1 MISLSR
7 LGIATRLYAISCLL
21 ITGLLLTAGY
31 AWVNLN
37 EVAMLTNVVSKAD
50 VPKQLRVARMELNV
64 TRASLQI
71 RHALLVRT
79 PADLA
84 STLGD
89 IAEKRKI
96 IDADLAAFATA
107 AIAPDERAIY
117 NELSAAFGSF
127 WQLATG
133 NLQIIEQGNKD
144 GGFDFLVEKTI
155 PARNVVLAVLAKE
168 NTAQEKRL
176 ERTLDTIE
184 LDAQR
189 SLRVLLV
196 AVLAIAAGLLLFS
209 WHIAATLKHRVIESQ
224 AVANRVRDGN
234 LTVPVTD
241 TGRDEFSPLLVSLA
255 LMQDSLSTVVAR
267 VRMGSESVASASTQ
281 ISAGNH
287 DLSGRTESQASAL
300 QETAASMEELNST
313 VGLNADNARLA
324 NKLAQ
329 SASSIATQGGEV
341 VADVVRT
348 MKDINDSSNKIADI
362 ISVIDGI
369 AFQTNILALNAA
381 VEAARAGEQGRGFA
395 VVASEVRSL
404 AGRSATAAREIK
416 ALIATS
422 VERVG
427 TGTALVDRAGQTMA
441 DVVSSIQKVTDIVAE
456 ISAAGSEQSQGVQQV
471 NEAVLQMDQATQQNA
486 ALVEEIAAAA
496 ASLDVQARDLVDTV
510 AVFQL
515 GATGADY
522 MAVGRPR
529 PDITLGHT
537 LHIA

>member
-1 MISLSR
+1 MFSLSR

-21 ITGLLLTAGY
+21 ILGLLFTAGY
-31 AWVNLN
+31 AWFNLN
-37 EVAMLTNVVSKAD
+37 EVARLTNVVAKAD
-50 VPKQLRVARMELNV
+50 VPQQLRVARMELNV
-64 TRASLQI
+64 TRSSLQI

-84 STLGD
+84 STVAD
-89 IAEKRKI
+89 IGEKRKI
-96 IDADLAAFATA
+96 IEADLAAFASA
-107 AIAPDERAIY
+107 AVAPEERAIY
-117 NELSAAFGSF
+117 DELSAAFGSF

-133 NLQIIEQGNKD
+133 NLQLIEQGNKEA
-144 GGFDFLVEKTI
+144 GFDFLVEKTI
-155 PARNVVLAVLAKE
+155 PARNVVLAVLAKQ
-168 NTAQEKRL
+168 NIAQEKRL
-176 ERTLDTIE
+176 DLTLDTIE

-189 SLRVLLV
+189 SLRVLLA
-196 AVLAIAAGLLLFS
+196 AVMTIAVGLLVFS
-209 WHIAATLKHRVIESQ
+209 WHIAATLKRRVIESQ

-241 TGRDEFSPLLVSLA
+241 SGRDEFSPLLASLA
-255 LMQDSLSTVVAR
+255 VMQDSLSTVVAK

-281 ISAGNH
+281 ISAGNN
-287 DLSGRTESQASAL
+287 DLSNRTESQAGAL

-313 VGLNADNARLA
+313 VRLNAENARLA

-329 SASSIATQGGEV
+329 SASSVASQGGAV

-362 ISVIDGI
+362 IGVIDSI

-427 TGTALVDRAGQTMA
+427 TGTALVDRAGQTMV

-486 ALVEEIAAAA
+486 ALVEEMAAAA
-496 ASLDVQARDLVDTV
+496 GSLDMQARDLVDTV

-515 GATGADY
+515 GALG
-522 MAVGRPR
+522 GSNSIGWRPQPQIGSR
-529 PDITLGHT
+529 LR
-537 LHIA
+537 IA

>member
-1 MISLSR
+1 MFSVSR

-21 ITGLLLTAGY
+21 ILGLLFTAGY
-31 AWVNLN
+31 AWFNLN
-37 EVAMLTNVVSKAD
+37 EVARLTDVVAKAD
-50 VPKQLRVARMELNV
+50 VPQQLRVARMELNV
-64 TRASLQI
+64 TRSSLQI

-79 PADLA
+79 PADLT
-84 STLGD
+84 STLAD
-89 IAEKRKI
+89 IGEKRKI
-96 IDADLAAFATA
+96 IEADLAAFASA
-107 AIAPDERAIY
+107 AVTPEERAIY
-117 NELSAAFGSF
+117 DELSAAFGSF
-127 WQLATG
+127 WQVATG
-133 NLQIIEQGNKD
+133 NIQLIEQGNKEA
-144 GGFDFLVEKTI
+144 GFDFLVEKTI

-168 NTAQEKRL
+168 NIAQEKHL
-176 ERTLDTIE
+176 DLTLDTIE
-184 LDAQR
+184 IDAQR
-189 SLRVLLV
+189 SLHVLLA
-196 AVLAIAAGLLLFS
+196 AVMTIAVGQLVFS

-224 AVANRVRDGN
+224 AVADRVRDGN

-241 TGRDEFSPLLVSLA
+241 SSRDEFSPLLASLA
-255 LMQDSLSTVVAR
+255 VMQDSLSTVVAK

-281 ISAGNH
+281 ISAGNN
-287 DLSGRTESQASAL
+287 DLSNRTESQASAL

-313 VGLNADNARLA
+313 VRLNAENARLA
-324 NKLAQ
+324 NQLAQ
-329 SASSIATQGGEV
+329 SASSVASQGGAV

-362 ISVIDGI
+362 IGVIDSI

-486 ALVEEIAAAA
+486 ALVEEMAAAA
-496 ASLDVQARDLVDTV
+496 GSLDMQARDLVDTV

-515 GATGADY
+515 GALGDSNSTVWRPQLQAG
-522 MAVGRPR
+522 GR
-529 PDITLGHT
+529 L
-537 LHIA
+537 LIA